1 MIFFSK
7 AEMQNTTVH
16 FRTENQLANVNKFY
30 LPLFFLD
37 SVSVYIILVYHMLYL
52 QPVDNESAKVYGRL
66 KIAFLCFIHFCC
78 FFPLKINE
86 TSRLAPTLCYL
97 VHLRIQYK

>member
-1 MIFFSK
+1 
-7 AEMQNTTVH
+7 MQNTTVH
-16 FRTENQLANVNKFY
+16 FRTENKLTNVNKFY

-66 KIAFLCFIHFCC
+66 KIAFLCFIQFCC
-78 FFPLKINE
+78 FFSLKIKE